1 MNKVLLLGRLGKDP
15 EEKQTR
21 YKNTMAKF
29 SLATTDIA
37 KGEDGKKEERTSW
50 HNIVAFN
57 RQAETVC
64 QFLKKGS
71 QVFIEGKLVHRSWEG
86 DDGQKKYST
95 EIHAH
100 TVTFCGQKI
109 QSQRNSEPQ
118 KDEKA
123 EKELKFAEDDIPF

>member
-1 MNKVLLLGRLGKDP
+1 
-15 EEKQTR
+15 
-21 YKNTMAKF
+21 MAKF
-29 SLATTDIA
+29 SLATTDIG

-71 QVFIEGKLVHRSWEG
+71 QVFIEGKLVHRSWE
-86 DDGQKKYST
+86 DENGQKKYST

-100 TVTFCGQKI
+100 TVTFCGQSGQKS
-109 QSQRNSEPQ
+109 QSKGNVEPQ
-118 KDEKA
+118 K
-123 EKELKFAEDDIPF
+123 EKEMTFSEDNMPF

>member
-15 EEKQTR
+15 EEKKTR

-29 SLATTDIA
+29 SLATTDIG

-50 HNIVAFN
+50 HNIIAFN

-71 QVFIEGKLVHRSWEG
+71 QVFIEGKLVHRSWE
-86 DDGQKKYST
+86 DENGQKKYST

-100 TVTFCGQKI
+100 TVTFCGQSGQKS
-109 QSQRNSEPQ
+109 QSQGNVEPQ
-118 KDEKA
+118 K
-123 EKELKFAEDDIPF
+123 EKEMSFSEDNMPF